1 MYSYRWQT
9 CHDVLPCTDIDG
21 EAGEGPTHTVT
32 AADRGN
38 GESGDALRVIV
49 TATNAVASVSANSA
63 RTLPIKSTPELPD
76 NVSVAIE
83 GVLEEG
89 QTLTQRFEPSF
100 YITHPDFERVVQW
113 YRCTS
118 LICVWEPIPGAT
130 GTSYVLTGDDVGAT
144 IRVSVQLKSYSILS
158 PGYAAAGGPVAA
170 LDDEG
175 PEVSIIPAA
184 ADAVAS
190 TGWYNRVTSGGDG
203 VEVEVVA
210 ADPSGVSSLVCHDGN
225 DAVLDVD
232 GASGSIVLGDGRH
245 AIECVATDNRSNT
258 ATANAQFDVDQ
269 TAPDIITFIVPSEPT
284 EPNLFGW
291 YKAPVIVDYRCEDET
306 SGVWIEQHPC
316 PESFAVTSEGIT
328 HVDPGRRGTGPGT
341 RARRP
346 SRSRSGSIGHRR
358 S

>member
-1 MYSYRWQT
+1 MS
-9 CHDVLPCTDIDG
+9 
-21 EAGEGPTHTVT
+21 
-32 AADRGN
+32 
-38 GESGDALRVIV
+38 
-49 TATNAVASVSANSA
+49 
-63 RTLPIKSTPELPD
+63 ST
-76 NVSVAIE
+76 
-83 GVLEEG
+83 EG

-130 GTSYVLTGDDVGAT
+130 EASYVLTSGDVGMN

-245 AIECVATDNRSNT
+245 AVECVATDNRSNT
-258 ATANAQFDVDQ
+258 AIANAQFDVDQ
-269 TAPDIITFIVPSEPT
+269 TAPVVTVP
-284 EPNLFGW
+284 
-291 YKAPVIVDYRCEDET
+291 APMTVSAT
-306 SGVWIEQHPC
+306 STAGA
-316 PESFAVTSEGIT
+316 AVTYVSGAT
-328 HVDPGRRGTGPGT
+328 DNLDPSPTVLCSPASGGVFPVATTTVTCEATDEAGNSAAKQFTVEVLGAADQLDLLLIDATGVGTGTSLADKVKEVQTAVDAGRT
-341 RARRP
+341 RNACTGLVQFLDMVTKQAAKGKLTSARAA
-346 SRSRSGSIGHRR
+346 SLTTQANTIKATLSC
-358 S
+358 